1 MAGIVDAA
9 TLKRSEKVFKVFD
22 LNDDKMISNEE
33 LAVVFLSAAS
43 HRMGYRIKTEQLE
56 ALVQKFKL
64 GTGAEISFQD
74 FLKVIPGN
82 TTDFTVEDHRK
93 ASVRNK
99 FSEAEE
105 NKTYL
110 RGIFNQYDADGN
122 GFIDH
127 NEATT
132 ILKSFGF
139 EEKEIDK
146 LIKDHDTNND
156 GKLDY
161 EEFISFWGHTH

>member
-56 ALVQKFKL
+56 KVVERMNMGKN
-64 GTGAEISFQD
+64 GEITFD
-74 FLKVIPGN
+74 EFLQAIPGN
-82 TTDFTVEDHRK
+82 ATEFDASVHRK